1 MAQIKLKVF
10 KLERDKKASIVQ
22 QIEWLKT
29 HLNDDFDCD
38 FMKSIFPLKKPE
50 LIKIWVDLVVR
61 AEYPELDW
69 IMIYY

>member
-1 MAQIKLKVF
+1 MNLIKLKTW
-10 KLERDKKASIVQ
+10 KLQRDSKRTIVQ

-38 FMKSIFPLKKPE
+38 YMKAIFPLDKKE
-50 LIKIWVDLVVR
+50 LIKIWADLVAR
-61 AEYPELDW
+61 AGFPELDW